1 MKLEENEINK
11 KLANR
16 ENNLQPES
24 FQEHLR
30 LEEELRVYSIKYV
43 KILDKFNKKEGQIIN
58 LASFVHTVSDLSMDR
73 IKSRI
78 WFYGYN

>member
-1 MKLEENEINK
+1 MAELKVDLKKMKLEENEINK

-16 ENNLQPES
+16 ENNYQPES

-43 KILDKFNKKEGQIIN
+43 KILDKFNKITEKQAMSSNTSEPNVFIPE
-58 LASFVHTVSDLSMDR
+58 
-73 IKSRI
+73 
-78 WFYGYN
+78 